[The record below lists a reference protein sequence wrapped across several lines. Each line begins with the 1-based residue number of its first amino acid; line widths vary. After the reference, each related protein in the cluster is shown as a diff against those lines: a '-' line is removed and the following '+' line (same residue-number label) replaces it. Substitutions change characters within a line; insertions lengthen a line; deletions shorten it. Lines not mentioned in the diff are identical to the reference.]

1 MERLIESIKR
11 LFGSLGPGVSVG
23 VRMAAP
29 YVAEIYQLV
38 RRAAQLTPTRM
49 DDEIFALCDELG
61 VPRLLR
67 LPASGE
73 ERGRVIADIIVAA
86 ARKRWPDVPE
96 RRIRRAIELAYGA
109 LRP

>member
-1 MERLIESIKR
+1 MERLIEWIKR
-11 LFGSLGPGVSVG
+11 LFGSLGAAIGLG

-29 YVAEIYQLV
+29 YVGEIYQLV
-38 RRAAQLTPTRM
+38 RRAAELTPTRM
-49 DDEIFALCDELG
+49 DDEILALCDELG
-61 VPRLLR
+61 VPRLLH
-67 LPASGE
+67 LPPSSE

-86 ARKRWPDVPE
+86 AKKRWPDAPE

>member
-1 MERLIESIKR
+1 MERLIEWIKR
-11 LFGSLGPGVSVG
+11 LFGSLGAGVSLG

-29 YVAEIYQLV
+29 YVGEIYQLV
-38 RRAAQLTPTRM
+38 RRAAELTPTRM

-73 ERGRVIADIIVAA
+73 DRGPVIADIIVAA
-86 ARKRWPDVPE
+86 AKKRWPNAPE
-96 RRIRRAIELAYGA
+96 RRIRRAIEMAYGA